1 VAVPDSA
8 ATPSSRRDEHKR
20 RTRAALRDAALDLFS
35 SQGFDATTTEELAE
49 RAGVAVRTFFRYF
62 PTKESVLY
70 IGESEWIQGVVTVL
84 ADQPLEV
91 TDLAALRASILSMT
105 SPLSH
110 GRPRLQLYSKAVA
123 SSPTLRGRELDYRRA
138 NGATLA
144 RAVAAR
150 HGLAEPDRRSAIAA
164 NIALLTYR
172 EALDAWLTGPEDI
185 DLRAV
190 IAGEFDL
197 LEAVV
202 GGG

>member
-150 HGLAEPDRRSAIAA
+150 HGLGEPDRRSAIAA
-164 NIALLTYR
+164 NIAMLTYR

>member
-1 VAVPDSA
+1 VAVPNSA

-91 TDLAALRASILSMT
+91 TDLEALRASILSMT

>member
-150 HGLAEPDRRSAIAA
+150 HGLGEPDRRSAIAA